1 MAYFPCTYLC
11 YLLSTAPVAISA
23 SIPCR
28 CLNQPVHRFLFGI
41 KTVFLR
47 FMAHPYM
54 PLPSDNTGILSCT
67 CLSTAPHSLLP
78 SPPLL
83 SSTPPTGCGSWTWY
97 YPYLYAPLCTDLRDL
112 ASKSITFEQGKSSAL
127 TSTHHSTAQHSSA
140 KNFLRCCIG

>member
-1 MAYFPCTYLC
+1 MAIAVAVAARSSLVSLCVPTSAVSLVSPLPSTAEIMWQCRHGALSSVAYFPCTYLC

-78 SPPLL
+78 SQICRTRDPPRR
-83 SSTPPTGCGSWTWY
+83 C
-97 YPYLYAPLCTDLRDL
+97 LRY
-112 ASKSITFEQGKSSAL
+112 
-127 TSTHHSTAQHSSA
+127 
-140 KNFLRCCIG
+140 